1 MGNKSSLSVM
11 APWKLVISQLS
22 LLCYQMFR
30 AAERKLEKLWDLTSC
45 RWWTR
50 VVKAVFACIG
60 LSTCIRRWDLKAGHG
75 ILRRRKCCSVLFIS
89 WPLLIMSWRKAL
101 NIFHWGTHW
110 NLAGLH
116 AHGGFLCQVWF
127 CTFTLLSL
135 LTPLQPWFCSQAFSR
150 ACRTSCVLD
159 LSGFGCRCQDAS
171 NKKNYQVTRSKQIKK
186 QLCFTQ
192 CIDRLFS
199 LLIVWKWTSV
209 QKAIEHV
216 HEIIQSRTIKHKDTA
231 SHSRDPWSRVGRLEG
246 DSFFILLGADKFWQI

>member
-1 MGNKSSLSVM
+1 M

-30 AAERKLEKLWDLTSC
+30 AAEWKLEKLWDLTSC
-45 RWWTR
+45 RWWTC

-110 NLAGLH
+110 NLAVLH

-171 NKKNYQVTRSKQIKK
+171 NKKNYQVARSKQIKK

-192 CIDRLFS
+192 CIDRLFF